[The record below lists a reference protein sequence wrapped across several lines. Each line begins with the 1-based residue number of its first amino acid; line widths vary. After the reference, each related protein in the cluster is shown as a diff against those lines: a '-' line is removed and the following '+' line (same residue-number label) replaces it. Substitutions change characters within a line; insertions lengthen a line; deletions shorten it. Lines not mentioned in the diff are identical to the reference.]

1 MVKDVALSEITLRKY
16 EKPYGVDRR
25 ELIRKICLSL
35 GLLQPGDG
43 RDVIVDVLMAIEEAS
58 KVKKSL
64 NSEEIKKKVEEIRK
78 QYNLEMKGVAESNLR
93 RQIKRL
99 RDIMLVEKK
108 ESLYNLTE
116 FKTLDIIFEEKIE
129 KFLIPQTVERIKEYL
144 NEIEHPGG
152 K

>member
-1 MVKDVALSEITLRKY
+1 
-16 EKPYGVDRR
+16 
-25 ELIRKICLSL
+25 LIRKICLSL